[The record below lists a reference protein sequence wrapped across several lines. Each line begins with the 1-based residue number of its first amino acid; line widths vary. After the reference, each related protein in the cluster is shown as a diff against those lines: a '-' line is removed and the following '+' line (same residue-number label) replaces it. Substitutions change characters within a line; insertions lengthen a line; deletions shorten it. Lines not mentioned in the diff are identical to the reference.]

1 MLRPLR
7 HVLWAGL
14 IGLIGEAAAAPC
26 DPLVGEFL
34 MEFGKEE
41 IQLRIE
47 RSDGRY
53 FVRLDDGR
61 GQWREQLEA
70 LQEVPLDELKGL
82 VPDVECGLGGG
93 GGVFVKTAVGGARL
107 ADNPA
112 EKGHEV
118 GYALT
123 GFLMVIPQGFSI
135 SVFDLFPLA
144 DHTGAAE
151 PRVEP
156 SPERAVAGVMRCPGD
171 RAPDLTQASYD
182 ALPKY
187 MKDNIQEGQ
196 PLERRTERMCGQ
208 RLVRSIDSRYAKG
221 AYAKIHG
228 ESLQELRSLLEAGQV
243 PRDDKG
249 VSQWWELGKVLLTY
263 HGDGKP
269 SEDPLAATSSAI
281 FLNLIVPHL
290 TQESLKA
297 RPVRL
302 RALGQI
308 VTTLAGRS
316 DADAREALARMKAAG
331 LPVHAQAAAGERG

>member
-7 HVLWAGL
+7 HLLWAGV
-14 IGLIGEAAAAPC
+14 IGLTGEVAAAPC
-26 DPLVGEFL
+26 DPLVGEFT
-34 MEFGKEE
+34 MESRREE
-41 IQLRIE
+41 VRLRIE

-53 FVRLDDGR
+53 FARLTDAR
-61 GQWREQLEA
+61 GQWLEQRES
-70 LQEVPLDELKGL
+70 LQEVPLDAVKG
-82 VPDVECGLGGG
+82 VVRDAECGLGGG
-93 GGVFVKTAVGGARL
+93 GGMFVKTAVGGAYL
-107 ADNPA
+107 VDNLPQN
-112 EKGHEV
+112 GHEV
-118 GYALT
+118 GYALS
-123 GFLMVIPQGFSI
+123 GVLMVIPQGFSI

-144 DHTGAAE
+144 DPTGAEE

-156 SPERAVAGVMRCPGD
+156 SPERAVAGVMQCPGD

-187 MKDNIQEGQ
+187 MQDNIQEGQ

-208 RLVRSIDSRYAKG
+208 NLVQSVDSYYAKG
-221 AYAKIHG
+221 AYADIHG
-228 ESLQELRSLLEAGQV
+228 GRLKELRSLLEAGQV

-281 FLNLIVPHL
+281 FLNFIVPHL

-297 RPVRL
+297 RPARL
-302 RALGQI
+302 RALRPI

-316 DADAREALARMKAAG
+316 DADAREALVRMKAAG
-331 LPVHAQAAAGERG
+331 LPVSVKVAAGERG